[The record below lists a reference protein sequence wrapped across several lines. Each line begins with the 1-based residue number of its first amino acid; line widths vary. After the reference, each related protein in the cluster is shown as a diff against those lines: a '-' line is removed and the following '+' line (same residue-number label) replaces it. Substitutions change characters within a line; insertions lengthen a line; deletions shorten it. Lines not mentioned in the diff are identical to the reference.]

1 MCVCVYVCVCVS
13 LLPGVFSFSLHP
25 FWFTQVT
32 SEQAVE
38 QLEKLK
44 PDMDF
49 ADVEELMQTGA
60 CGGVAVG
67 CVVVEPWVHH
77 DQ

>member
-1 MCVCVYVCVCVS
+1 M
-13 LLPGVFSFSLHP
+13 
-25 FWFTQVT
+25 
-32 SEQAVE
+32 E

-49 ADVEELMQTGA
+49 ADVEELIQTGA
-60 CGGVAVG
+60 CGGAAVG

>member
-1 MCVCVYVCVCVS
+1 M
-13 LLPGVFSFSLHP
+13 LNPVFSFSLLP

-32 SEQAVE
+32 SEQAVK

-49 ADVEELMQTGA
+49 ADVEELIQTGA
-60 CGGVAVG
+60 CGGAG
-67 CVVVEPWVHH
+67 G
-77 DQ
+77 